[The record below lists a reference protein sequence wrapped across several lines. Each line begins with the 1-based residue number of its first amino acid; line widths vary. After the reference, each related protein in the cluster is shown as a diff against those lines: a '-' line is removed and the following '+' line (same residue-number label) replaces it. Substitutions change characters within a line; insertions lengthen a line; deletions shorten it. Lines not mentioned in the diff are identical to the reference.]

1 MVSTDRYCLAAYAVD
16 GSGLLSPAYFLIFGR
31 VLELPDGIKSI
42 TFVSVNDGA
51 EGEYGEIAASI
62 VPSALFRLL
71 PSKYLKKTFEA
82 PK

>member
-1 MVSTDRYCLAAYAVD
+1 MVNTDRYCLAAYAGD
-16 GSGLLSPAYFLIFGR
+16 GGGLLSPAYFFIIIGIIGR

-42 TFVSVNDGA
+42 ISVSVNAGA

-71 PSKYLKKTFEA
+71 PSN
-82 PK
+82 